1 MSLFEVAVKLFGA
14 SSLTATLHTSKR
26 TGRPR
31 NVELAVLESTP
42 TLSLW
47 STMQWGGGFVAPL
60 RRVARTQF
68 VRQTDR
74 QGIDREASIRL
85 KKL

>member
-1 MSLFEVAVKLFGA
+1 MSLFEVAVKLFGV

-26 TGRPR
+26 RGRLR
-31 NVELAVLESTP
+31 KAQLAMLERTP
-42 TLSLW
+42 TLSTWTATQLR
-47 STMQWGGGFVAPL
+47 GGFVAPL
-60 RRVARTQF
+60 PRVARTQF

-74 QGIDREASIRL
+74 QVSDREANIRL